1 MLSEGDGIFTDLQTQ
16 NVPWREYDIA
26 NILNYG
32 YYLNSAQK
40 LVSPFVF
47 DVKDFPNGVPD
58 GTPLTQAQRTTIAQT
73 VYQMFI
79 KKWDRLWDLYNIEY
93 NPIHDY
99 NLVENETIEGENEQ
113 TVGMTGTDIHDISR
127 SETDGGTD
135 STTTTETIANTGT
148 DTTVVDGDTT
158 DTGTNTTV
166 VDGETTDTGT
176 VGVSETTNTERGIYG
191 FNSSTDQ
198 GSDTEYVTHNSTETR
213 NLAATNDTTTTE
225 TRNLA
230 STTDTTTTETKN
242 LQTTD
247 NTTESRTRNL
257 THSATNS
264 DVQTR
269 NLQDETSGS
278 HNSTRE
284 LQKSGNIG
292 FNKPQEMLTAELEFW
307 QWNFFKSVFEDIDT
321 VLTMCVY

>member
-1 MLSEGDGIFTDLQTQ
+1 MDEVTVKMMYPTMLSEGDGIFTDLQTQ

-26 NILNYG
+26 SILNYG

-58 GTPLTQAQRTTIAQT
+58 GTPLTQSQRTTIAQT

-113 TVGMTGTDIHDISR
+113 TVGMTGTDRHDISR

-148 DTTVVDGDTT
+148 DTTVVDG
-158 DTGTNTTV
+158 
-166 VDGETTDTGT
+166 ETTDTGT
-176 VGVSETTNTERGIYG
+176 VVVSETTNTERGIYG

-198 GSDTEYVTHNSTETR
+198 GSDTEDVTHNSTETR
-213 NLAATNDTTTTE
+213 NLAGTN
-225 TRNLA
+225 
-230 STTDTTTTETKN
+230 DTTTTETKN

-307 QWNFFKSVFEDIDT
+307 QWNFFKSVFDDIDT

>member
-1 MLSEGDGIFTDLQTQ
+1 MDEITVKMMYPTMLSEGDGIFTDLQTQ
-16 NVPWREYDIA
+16 NVPWREYNIA

-58 GTPLTQAQRTTIAQT
+58 GTPLTQAQRTIVAQT

-113 TVGMTGTDIHDISR
+113 TVGMTGTDRHDISR

-148 DTTVVDGDTT
+148 DTTVVDG
-158 DTGTNTTV
+158 
-166 VDGETTDTGT
+166 ETTDTGT
-176 VGVSETTNTERGIYG
+176 LGVSEMTNTERGIYG

-198 GSDTEYVTHNSTETR
+198 GSDTEDVTHNSTETR
-213 NLAATNDTTTTE
+213 NLAGTN
-225 TRNLA
+225 
-230 STTDTTTTETKN
+230 DTTTTETKN

>member
-1 MLSEGDGIFTDLQTQ
+1 MEEVTVKMMYPTMLSEGDGIFTDLQTQ

-58 GTPLTQAQRTTIAQT
+58 GTPLTQAQRTIVAQT

-113 TVGMTGTDIHDISR
+113 TVGMTGTDRHDISR

-148 DTTVVDGDTT
+148 D
-158 DTGTNTTV
+158 TTV

-198 GSDTEYVTHNSTETR
+198 GSDTEDVTHNSTETR
-213 NLAATNDTTTTE
+213 NLAGTN
-225 TRNLA
+225 
-230 STTDTTTTETKN
+230 DTTTTETKN

>member
-1 MLSEGDGIFTDLQTQ
+1 MYPTMISEGDGIFTDLQSQ
-16 NVPWREYDIA
+16 NVPWRDHDIA

-47 DVKDFPNGVPD
+47 DVKNFPNGVPD
-58 GTPLTQAQRTTIAQT
+58 GTPLTQAQRTIIAQT
-73 VYQMFI
+73 VYQMFS

-113 TVGMTGTDIHDISR
+113 TVGMTGTDRHDISR

-148 DTTVVDGDTT
+148 DTTVVDG
-158 DTGTNTTV
+158 
-166 VDGETTDTGT
+166 ETTDTGT

-191 FNSSTDQ
+191 FNSATDQ
-198 GSDTEYVTHNSTETR
+198 GSDTEDVTHNSTETR
-213 NLAATNDTTTTE
+213 NLAGTN
-225 TRNLA
+225 
-230 STTDTTTTETKN
+230 DTTTTETKN

-292 FNKPQEMLTAELEFW
+292 FNKPQEMLTAELELW

-321 VLTMCVY
+321 VLTMCIY

>member
-1 MLSEGDGIFTDLQTQ
+1 MYPTMISEGDGIFTDLQSQ
-16 NVPWREYDIA
+16 NVPWRDHDIA

-58 GTPLTQAQRTTIAQT
+58 GTPLTQAQRTIIAQT

-113 TVGMTGTDIHDISR
+113 TVGMTGTDRHDISR

-148 DTTVVDGDTT
+148 DTTVVDG
-158 DTGTNTTV
+158 
-166 VDGETTDTGT
+166 ETTDTGT

-191 FNSSTDQ
+191 FNSATDQ
-198 GSDTEYVTHNSTETR
+198 GSDTEDVTHNSTETR
-213 NLAATNDTTTTE
+213 NLAGTN
-225 TRNLA
+225 
-230 STTDTTTTETKN
+230 DTTTTETKN

-292 FNKPQEMLTAELEFW
+292 FNKPQEMLTAELELW

-321 VLTMCVY
+321 VLTMCIY

>member
-1 MLSEGDGIFTDLQTQ
+1 MDEVTVKMMYPKMLSEGDGIFTDLQTQ
-16 NVPWREYDIA
+16 NVPWREFDIA

-58 GTPLTQAQRTTIAQT
+58 GTPLTQAQRTIVAQT
-73 VYQMFI
+73 VYQIFI

-99 NLVENETIEGENEQ
+99 NLVENETIEGENAQ
-113 TVGMTGTDIHDISR
+113 TVGMTGTDRHDISR

-148 DTTVVDGDTT
+148 DTTVVDG
-158 DTGTNTTV
+158 
-166 VDGETTDTGT
+166 ETTDTGT
-176 VGVSETTNTERGIYG
+176 VGISETTNTERGIYG

-198 GSDTEYVTHNSTETR
+198 GSDTEDVTHNSTETK
-213 NLAATNDTTTTE
+213 NLAGTN
-225 TRNLA
+225 
-230 STTDTTTTETKN
+230 DTTTTETKN

>member
-1 MLSEGDGIFTDLQTQ
+1 MDEVTVKMMYPMMLSEGDGIFTDLQTQ

-58 GTPLTQAQRTTIAQT
+58 GTPLTQAQRTIVAQT

-113 TVGMTGTDIHDISR
+113 TVGMTGTDRHDISR

-148 DTTVVDGDTT
+148 D
-158 DTGTNTTV
+158 TTV

-198 GSDTEYVTHNSTETR
+198 GSDTEDVTHNSTETR
-213 NLAATNDTTTTE
+213 NLAGTN
-225 TRNLA
+225 
-230 STTDTTTTETKN
+230 DTTTTETKN

>member
-1 MLSEGDGIFTDLQTQ
+1 VKMMYPTMLSEGDGIFTDLQTQ

-58 GTPLTQAQRTTIAQT
+58 GTPLTQAQRTIVAQT

-113 TVGMTGTDIHDISR
+113 TVGMTGTDRHDISR

-148 DTTVVDGDTT
+148 D
-158 DTGTNTTV
+158 TTV

-198 GSDTEYVTHNSTETR
+198 GSDTEDVTHNSTETR
-213 NLAATNDTTTTE
+213 NLAGTN
-225 TRNLA
+225 
-230 STTDTTTTETKN
+230 DTTTTETKN

>member
-1 MLSEGDGIFTDLQTQ
+1 MISEGDGIFTDLQSQ
-16 NVPWREYDIA
+16 NVPWRDHDIA

-58 GTPLTQAQRTTIAQT
+58 GTPLTQAQRTIIAQT
-73 VYQMFI
+73 VYQMFS

-113 TVGMTGTDIHDISR
+113 TVGMTGTDRHDISR

-148 DTTVVDGDTT
+148 D
-158 DTGTNTTV
+158 TTV

-198 GSDTEYVTHNSTETR
+198 GSDTEDVTHNSTETR
-213 NLAATNDTTTTE
+213 NLAGTNDI
-225 TRNLA
+225 
-230 STTDTTTTETKN
+230 TTTETKN

-292 FNKPQEMLTAELEFW
+292 FNKPQEMLTAELELW

-321 VLTMCVY
+321 VLTMCIY

>member
-58 GTPLTQAQRTTIAQT
+58 GTPLTQAQRTIVAQT

-113 TVGMTGTDIHDISR
+113 TVGMTGTDRHDISR

-148 DTTVVDGDTT
+148 D
-158 DTGTNTTV
+158 TTV

-198 GSDTEYVTHNSTETR
+198 GSDTEDVTHNSTETR
-213 NLAATNDTTTTE
+213 NLAGTN
-225 TRNLA
+225 
-230 STTDTTTTETKN
+230 DTTTTETKN

>member
-1 MLSEGDGIFTDLQTQ
+1 MDEVTVKMMYPTMLSEGDGIFTDLQTQ

-58 GTPLTQAQRTTIAQT
+58 GTPLTQAQRTIVAQT

-113 TVGMTGTDIHDISR
+113 TVGMTGTDRHDISR

-148 DTTVVDGDTT
+148 D
-158 DTGTNTTV
+158 TTV

-198 GSDTEYVTHNSTETR
+198 GSDTEDVTHNSTETR
-213 NLAATNDTTTTE
+213 NLAGTNDTI
-225 TRNLA
+225 
-230 STTDTTTTETKN
+230 TTETKN

>member
-1 MLSEGDGIFTDLQTQ
+1 MYPTMISEGDGIFTDLQSQ
-16 NVPWREYDIA
+16 NVPWRDHDIA

-58 GTPLTQAQRTTIAQT
+58 GTPLTQAQRTIIAQT

-113 TVGMTGTDIHDISR
+113 TVGMTGTDRHDISR

-148 DTTVVDGDTT
+148 D
-158 DTGTNTTV
+158 TTV

-198 GSDTEYVTHNSTETR
+198 GSDTEDVTHNSTETR
-213 NLAATNDTTTTE
+213 NLAGTN
-225 TRNLA
+225 
-230 STTDTTTTETKN
+230 DTTTTETKN

-247 NTTESRTRNL
+247 NTTEARTRNL

-292 FNKPQEMLTAELEFW
+292 FNKPQEMLTAELELW

-321 VLTMCVY
+321 VLTMCIY

>member
-1 MLSEGDGIFTDLQTQ
+1 MDEVTVKMMYPTMISEGDGIFTDLQTQ

-58 GTPLTQAQRTTIAQT
+58 GTPLTQAQRTIIAQT

-113 TVGMTGTDIHDISR
+113 TVGMTGTDRHDISR
-127 SETDGGTD
+127 NETDGGTD

-148 DTTVVDGDTT
+148 D
-158 DTGTNTTV
+158 TTV

-198 GSDTEYVTHNSTETR
+198 GSDTEDVTHNSTETR
-213 NLAATNDTTTTE
+213 NLAGTN
-225 TRNLA
+225 
-230 STTDTTTTETKN
+230 DTTTTETKN

>member
-1 MLSEGDGIFTDLQTQ
+1 MDEVTVKMMYPTMLSEGDGIFTDLQTQ
-16 NVPWREYDIA
+16 NVPWREYDIV

-58 GTPLTQAQRTTIAQT
+58 GTPLTQAQRTIVAQT

-113 TVGMTGTDIHDISR
+113 TVGMTGTDRHDISR

-148 DTTVVDGDTT
+148 D
-158 DTGTNTTV
+158 TTV

-198 GSDTEYVTHNSTETR
+198 GSDTEDVTHNSTETR
-213 NLAATNDTTTTE
+213 NLAGTN
-225 TRNLA
+225 
-230 STTDTTTTETKN
+230 DTTTTETKN
-242 LQTTD
+242 LQTTN

>member
-1 MLSEGDGIFTDLQTQ
+1 MDEVTVKMMYPKMLSEGDGIFTDLQTQ

-58 GTPLTQAQRTTIAQT
+58 GTPLTQAQRTTVAQT

-113 TVGMTGTDIHDISR
+113 TVGMTGTDRHDISR

-148 DTTVVDGDTT
+148 D
-158 DTGTNTTV
+158 TTV

-198 GSDTEYVTHNSTETR
+198 GSDTEDVTHNSTETR
-213 NLAATNDTTTTE
+213 NLAGTN
-225 TRNLA
+225 
-230 STTDTTTTETKN
+230 DTTTTETKN

>member
-1 MLSEGDGIFTDLQTQ
+1 MYPTMISEGDGIFTDLQSQ
-16 NVPWREYDIA
+16 NVPWREYNIA

-58 GTPLTQAQRTTIAQT
+58 GTPLTQAQRTIIAQT

-113 TVGMTGTDIHDISR
+113 TVGMTGTDRHDISK

-148 DTTVVDGDTT
+148 D
-158 DTGTNTTV
+158 TTV

-198 GSDTEYVTHNSTETR
+198 GSDTEDVTHNSTETR
-213 NLAATNDTTTTE
+213 NLAGTN
-225 TRNLA
+225 
-230 STTDTTTTETKN
+230 DTTTTETKN

-247 NTTESRTRNL
+247 NTTESRSRNL

-292 FNKPQEMLTAELEFW
+292 FNKPQEMLTAELELW
-307 QWNFFKSVFEDIDT
+307 QWNFFKSVFEDLDT

>member
-1 MLSEGDGIFTDLQTQ
+1 MDEVTVKMMYPTMLSEGDGIFTDLQTQ
-16 NVPWREYDIA
+16 NVPWREHDIA

-58 GTPLTQAQRTTIAQT
+58 GTPLTQAQRTIVAQT

-113 TVGMTGTDIHDISR
+113 TVGMTGTDRHDISR

-158 DTGTNTTV
+158 DTGT
-166 VDGETTDTGT
+166 

-198 GSDTEYVTHNSTETR
+198 GSDTEDVTHNSTETR
-213 NLAATNDTTTTE
+213 NLAGTN
-225 TRNLA
+225 
-230 STTDTTTTETKN
+230 DTTTTETKN

>member
-1 MLSEGDGIFTDLQTQ
+1 MDEVTVKMMYPTMLSEGDGIFTDLQTQ
-16 NVPWREYDIA
+16 NVPWREHDIA

-58 GTPLTQAQRTTIAQT
+58 GTPLTQAQRTIVAQT

-99 NLVENETIEGENEQ
+99 NLVENETIEGANEQ
-113 TVGMTGTDIHDISR
+113 TVGMTGTDRHDISR

-148 DTTVVDGDTT
+148 D
-158 DTGTNTTV
+158 TTV

-198 GSDTEYVTHNSTETR
+198 GSDTEDVTHNSTETR
-213 NLAATNDTTTTE
+213 NLAGTN
-225 TRNLA
+225 
-230 STTDTTTTETKN
+230 DTTTTETKN

>member
-1 MLSEGDGIFTDLQTQ
+1 MDEVTVKMMYPTMLSEGDGIFTDLQTQ

-58 GTPLTQAQRTTIAQT
+58 GTPLTQAQRTIVAQT

-113 TVGMTGTDIHDISR
+113 TVGMTGTDRHDISR

-148 DTTVVDGDTT
+148 D
-158 DTGTNTTV
+158 TTV

-198 GSDTEYVTHNSTETR
+198 GSDTEDVTHNSTETR
-213 NLAATNDTTTTE
+213 NLAGTN
-225 TRNLA
+225 
-230 STTDTTTTETKN
+230 DTTTTETKN

-247 NTTESRTRNL
+247 NTTELRTRNL

>member
-1 MLSEGDGIFTDLQTQ
+1 MTIWNRNLDEVTVKMMYPTMISEGDGIFTDLQSQ
-16 NVPWREYDIA
+16 NVPWRDHDIA

-32 YYLNSAQK
+32 YYLNSARK

-58 GTPLTQAQRTTIAQT
+58 GTPLTQAQRTIIAQT
-73 VYQMFI
+73 VYQMFS

-113 TVGMTGTDIHDISR
+113 TVGMTGTDRHDISR

-148 DTTVVDGDTT
+148 D
-158 DTGTNTTV
+158 TTV

-198 GSDTEYVTHNSTETR
+198 GSDTESVTHNSTETR
-213 NLAATNDTTTTE
+213 NLAGTN
-225 TRNLA
+225 
-230 STTDTTTTETKN
+230 DTTTTETKN

-321 VLTMCVY
+321 ILTMCIY

>member
-1 MLSEGDGIFTDLQTQ
+1 MDEITVKMMYPTMISEGDGIFTDLQTQ

-58 GTPLTQAQRTTIAQT
+58 GTPLTQAQRIIIAQT

-113 TVGMTGTDIHDISR
+113 TVGMTGTDRHDISR

-148 DTTVVDGDTT
+148 D
-158 DTGTNTTV
+158 TTV

-198 GSDTEYVTHNSTETR
+198 GSDTEDVTHNSTETR
-213 NLAATNDTTTTE
+213 NLAGTN
-225 TRNLA
+225 
-230 STTDTTTTETKN
+230 DTTTTETKN

-269 NLQDETSGS
+269 NLQDETSGT

>member
-1 MLSEGDGIFTDLQTQ
+1 MDEVTVKMMYPTMLSEGDGIFTDLQTQ

-26 NILNYG
+26 SILNYG

-58 GTPLTQAQRTTIAQT
+58 GTPLTQAQRTIVAQT
-73 VYQMFI
+73 VYQVFI

-113 TVGMTGTDIHDISR
+113 TVGMTGTDRHDISR

-135 STTTTETIANTGT
+135 STTTTETIAN
-148 DTTVVDGDTT
+148 
-158 DTGTNTTV
+158 TGTNTTV

-198 GSDTEYVTHNSTETR
+198 GSDTEDVTHNRTETR
-213 NLAATNDTTTTE
+213 NLAGTN
-225 TRNLA
+225 
-230 STTDTTTTETKN
+230 DTTTTETKN

-247 NTTESRTRNL
+247 NITESRTRNL

-284 LQKSGNIG
+284 LQKSGSIG

>member
-1 MLSEGDGIFTDLQTQ
+1 MKMMYPTMLSEGDGIFTDLQTQ

-58 GTPLTQAQRTTIAQT
+58 GTPLTQAQRTIVAQT

-113 TVGMTGTDIHDISR
+113 TVGMTGTDRHDISR

-148 DTTVVDGDTT
+148 D
-158 DTGTNTTV
+158 TTV

-198 GSDTEYVTHNSTETR
+198 GSDTEDVTHNSTETR
-213 NLAATNDTTTTE
+213 NLAGTN
-225 TRNLA
+225 
-230 STTDTTTTETKN
+230 DTTTTETKN

>member
-1 MLSEGDGIFTDLQTQ
+1 MDEVTVKMMYPTMLSEGDGIFTDLQTQ

-58 GTPLTQAQRTTIAQT
+58 GTPLTQAQRTIVAQT

-113 TVGMTGTDIHDISR
+113 TVGMTGTDRHDISR

-148 DTTVVDGDTT
+148 D
-158 DTGTNTTV
+158 TTV

-198 GSDTEYVTHNSTETR
+198 GSDTEDVTHNSTETR
-213 NLAATNDTTTTE
+213 NLAGTN
-225 TRNLA
+225 
-230 STTDTTTTETKN
+230 DTTTTETKN

>member
-1 MLSEGDGIFTDLQTQ
+1 MDEVTVKMMYPTMLSEGDGIFTDLQTQ
-16 NVPWREYDIA
+16 NVPWREYNIA

-58 GTPLTQAQRTTIAQT
+58 GTPLTQAQRTIIAQT

-113 TVGMTGTDIHDISR
+113 TVGMTGTDRHDISR
-127 SETDGGTD
+127 NETDGGTD

-148 DTTVVDGDTT
+148 DTTVVDGA
-158 DTGTNTTV
+158 
-166 VDGETTDTGT
+166 TTDTGT

-198 GSDTEYVTHNSTETR
+198 GSDTEDVTHNSTETR
-213 NLAATNDTTTTE
+213 NLAGTN
-225 TRNLA
+225 
-230 STTDTTTTETKN
+230 DTTTTETKN

-247 NTTESRTRNL
+247 NTTESRIRNL

>member
-1 MLSEGDGIFTDLQTQ
+1 MDEVTVKMMYPKMLSEGDGIFTDLQTQ
-16 NVPWREYDIA
+16 NVPWREFDIA

-58 GTPLTQAQRTTIAQT
+58 GTPLTQAQRTIVAQT
-73 VYQMFI
+73 VYQIFI
-79 KKWDRLWDLYNIEY
+79 KKWDRLWALYNIEY

-113 TVGMTGTDIHDISR
+113 TVGMTGTDRHDISR

-148 DTTVVDGDTT
+148 E
-158 DTGTNTTV
+158 TTV

-198 GSDTEYVTHNSTETR
+198 GSDTEDVTHNSTETR
-213 NLAATNDTTTTE
+213 NLAGTN
-225 TRNLA
+225 
-230 STTDTTTTETKN
+230 DTTTTETKN

>member
-1 MLSEGDGIFTDLQTQ
+1 MDEITVKMMYPTMISEGDGIFTDLQTQ

-58 GTPLTQAQRTTIAQT
+58 GTPLTQAQRTIIAQT

-113 TVGMTGTDIHDISR
+113 TVGMTGTDRHDISR

-148 DTTVVDGDTT
+148 DTTVVDG
-158 DTGTNTTV
+158 
-166 VDGETTDTGT
+166 ETTDTGT
-176 VGVSETTNTERGIYG
+176 VGISETTNTERGIYG

-198 GSDTEYVTHNSTETR
+198 GSDTEDVTHNSTETR
-213 NLAATNDTTTTE
+213 NLAGTN
-225 TRNLA
+225 
-230 STTDTTTTETKN
+230 DTTTTETKN

>member
-1 MLSEGDGIFTDLQTQ
+1 MDEVTVKMMYPTMLSEGDGIFTDLQTQ
-16 NVPWREYDIA
+16 NVPWREHDIA

-58 GTPLTQAQRTTIAQT
+58 GTPLTQAQRTIVAQT

-113 TVGMTGTDIHDISR
+113 TVGMTGTDRHDISR

-135 STTTTETIANTGT
+135 STTTTEIIANTGT
-148 DTTVVDGDTT
+148 D
-158 DTGTNTTV
+158 TTV

-198 GSDTEYVTHNSTETR
+198 GSDTEDVTHNSTETR
-213 NLAATNDTTTTE
+213 NLAGTN
-225 TRNLA
+225 
-230 STTDTTTTETKN
+230 DTTTTETKN

>member
-1 MLSEGDGIFTDLQTQ
+1 MDEVTVKMMYPTMLSEGDGIFTDLQTQ

-58 GTPLTQAQRTTIAQT
+58 GTPLTQAQRTIIAQT

-113 TVGMTGTDIHDISR
+113 TVGMTGTDRHDISR

-148 DTTVVDGDTT
+148 DTTVVDGE
-158 DTGTNTTV
+158 TTV
-166 VDGETTDTGT
+166 KGT

-191 FNSSTDQ
+191 FNSSTDK
-198 GSDTEYVTHNSTETR
+198 GSDTEDVTHNSTETR
-213 NLAATNDTTTTE
+213 NLAGTN
-225 TRNLA
+225 
-230 STTDTTTTETKN
+230 DTTTTETKN

-247 NTTESRTRNL
+247 NITESRTRNL

>member
-1 MLSEGDGIFTDLQTQ
+1 MDEITVKMMYPTMISEGDGIFTDLQTQ

-40 LVSPFVF
+40 LISPFVF

-58 GTPLTQAQRTTIAQT
+58 GTPLTQAQRTIIAQT
-73 VYQMFI
+73 VYQMFS

-113 TVGMTGTDIHDISR
+113 TVGMTGTDRHDISR

-148 DTTVVDGDTT
+148 DTTVVDG
-158 DTGTNTTV
+158 
-166 VDGETTDTGT
+166 ETTDTGT

-191 FNSSTDQ
+191 FNSATDQ
-198 GSDTEYVTHNSTETR
+198 GSDTEDVTHNSTETR
-213 NLAATNDTTTTE
+213 NLAGTN
-225 TRNLA
+225 
-230 STTDTTTTETKN
+230 DTTTTETKN